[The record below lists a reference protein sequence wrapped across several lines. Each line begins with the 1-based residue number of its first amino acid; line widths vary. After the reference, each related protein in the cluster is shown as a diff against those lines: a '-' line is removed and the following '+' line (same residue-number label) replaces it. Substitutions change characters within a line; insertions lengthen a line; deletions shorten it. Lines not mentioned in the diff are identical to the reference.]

1 MRDVE
6 TIVAT
11 ASTNLSYHDKQSV
24 LKNISN
30 RLDSIPHDLL
40 VQRTKQDDLQLELDT
55 TERGLLQLELAASAG
70 IDNNGRLRAEEH
82 LQDKIKKI
90 KAKITSNK
98 LETDRIRSEKCHLV
112 SLQKDL
118 QTQLDLLEQKA
129 KRKRELILQEQ
140 EQAYRDNDVQDKAI
154 KALSDFIVYSAL
166 RLGVTPAMV
175 NIPNLIGH
183 ELQRD
188 NALSKLAEVTYQS
201 IVNRAAEVSYE

>member
-1 MRDVE
+1 MRDVG

-11 ASTNLSYHDKQSV
+11 ATELSYQDITKSLAAITDRLAVIPHQL
-24 LKNISN
+24 LKERA
-30 RLDSIPHDLL
+30 RLDDL
-40 VQRTKQDDLQLELDT
+40 KLEL
-55 TERGLLQLELAASAG
+55 ERSERELLQLDLAATIG
-70 IDNNGRLRAEEH
+70 IDNAGKARAEQH
-82 LQDKIKKI
+82 LQDQIKKT
-90 KAKITSNK
+90 KGKITSAK
-98 LETDRIRSEKCHLV
+98 LEQDRVRSEKCHLE

-118 QTQLDLLEQKA
+118 QTQLNELEQKA

>member
-11 ASTNLSYHDKQSV
+11 ATDLSYSDVTKS
-24 LKNISN
+24 LAAITD
-30 RLDSIPHDLL
+30 RLAGIPHQLL
-40 VQRTKQDDLQLELDT
+40 QERSMQGDLQH
-55 TERGLLQLELAASAG
+55 QLENMERDLIQLDLAGSIG
-70 IDNNGRLRAEEH
+70 IDNAGRLRAEEH

-98 LETDRIRSEKCHLV
+98 LETDRIRSEKCHLE

-118 QTQLDLLEQKA
+118 QTQLNLLEQKA

-140 EQAYRDNDVQDKAI
+140 AQAYRDNDVQDKAI
-154 KALSDFIVYSAL
+154 KALSDFIVYSSL
-166 RLGVTPAMV
+166 RLGVAPAMV